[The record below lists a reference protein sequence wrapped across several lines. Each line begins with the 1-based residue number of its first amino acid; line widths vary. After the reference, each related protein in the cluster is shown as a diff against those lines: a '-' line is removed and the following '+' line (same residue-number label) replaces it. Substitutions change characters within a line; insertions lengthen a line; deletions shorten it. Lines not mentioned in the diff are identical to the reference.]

1 MYFIKPSIISNP
13 IYYDIPSE
21 KFDTIKEKAQ
31 NEDCNA
37 LRNLYLY
44 YDLYEHKE
52 DGCIVLEKL
61 LKCDKKNKFYPKLY
75 SKMFKANKCEKIVDL
90 NKRNLSQL
98 KQRNLFEYIYIHIKY
113 GQ

>member
-61 LKCDKKNKFYPKLY
+61 LKCDKKNEFYP
-75 SKMFKANKCEKIVDL
+75 KMFKANKCEKIVDL
-90 NKRNLSQL
+90 NKSNLSQL
-98 KQRNLFEYIYIHIKY
+98 KQRNLFEYIYIHIQY
-113 GQ
+113 LMW